1 MEFKKIIGKGIKLA
15 RKAKNLTQEDLA
27 EKIGMSTQNLSSIE
41 RGIYFPKPENVDK
54 ICEVF
59 NITPDVLCRPAAL
72 PNKNKLDIIHH
83 INSILG
89 TLEVEELEQIFK
101 IAKTFE
107 K

>member
-1 MEFKKIIGKGIKLA
+1 MDFKKTVNENIKILREKNNLSQEQFAEMVGLSTKGVSNIERNLYLP
-15 RKAKNLTQEDLA
+15 KAKT
-27 EKIGMSTQNLSSIE
+27 I
-41 RGIYFPKPENVDK
+41 DK

-72 PNKNKLDIIHH
+72 PNKNRLDIIHH